1 MKWRLFGLSA
11 LAVRFET
18 NFTISLLTCS
28 NVAWVLVSARETR
41 HLAVDSLLKALLQVA
56 KFLEEIPADTNDAM
70 FSS

>member
-1 MKWRLFGLSA
+1 M
-11 LAVRFET
+11 
-18 NFTISLLTCS
+18 
-28 NVAWVLVSARETR
+28 SARETR